1 MRILLVEDDSLLGS
15 GLNVGLHNDGYSID
29 WVKDG
34 ETALSA
40 ITTTPY
46 DAVILDL
53 GLPKMN
59 GLDVLISARNRK
71 ITTPILILTAQS
83 DLSERVSGLDA
94 GADDYLSKP
103 FELDELCARLRA
115 LTRRREN
122 TIF

>member
-15 GLNVGLHNDGYSID
+15 GLNVGLQNDGYSID
-29 WVKDG
+29 WVIDG

-40 ITTTPY
+40 IITTPY

-53 GLPKMN
+53 GLPKIN

-83 DLSERVSGLDA
+83 DLSDRVSGLDA
-94 GADDYLSKP
+94 GADDYL
-103 FELDELCARLRA
+103 R
-115 LTRRREN
+115 
-122 TIF
+122 